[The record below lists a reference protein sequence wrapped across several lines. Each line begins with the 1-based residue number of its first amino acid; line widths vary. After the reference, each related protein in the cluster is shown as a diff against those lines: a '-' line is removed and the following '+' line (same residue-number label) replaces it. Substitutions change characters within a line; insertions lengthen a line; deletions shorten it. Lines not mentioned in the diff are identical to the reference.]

1 MAILKKI
8 RSGVDKV
15 RKKYIPTFGEQFDK
29 AKKEGKKTFTS
40 MTGTVLN
47 NMQKKGEFIRYV
59 ASLIENQT

>member
-29 AKKEGKKTFTS
+29 AKKKVKKLLS
-40 MTGTVLN
+40 LLEMIR
-47 NMQKKGEFIRYV
+47 KK
-59 ASLIENQT
+59 EN